1 MRGKIFP
8 AGVCVLIAMEGGNRK
23 REEGGWL
30 EEEKTGGLG
39 PVFGSLHTHTLR
51 TAYNENI

>member
-39 PVFGSLHTHTLR
+39 PVFGSLHTHTS
-51 TAYNENI
+51 YGI